1 MNEGGS
7 AHRRAKRKIAT
18 NERVAKA
25 QEKFLRKA
33 AQLTNHTPI
42 KAESLSLG
50 INAVERL
57 VRAYCANAK
66 AAEIEARQEVQIER
80 IAPERRATAIGAD
93 GFPLSAD
100 AKVAA

>member
-18 NERVAKA
+18 NERVARA

-33 AQLTNHTPI
+33 AQITNHTPI

-57 VRAYCANAK
+57 VRAYCANARTE
-66 AAEIEARQEVQIER
+66 EIAPSREVRIER
-80 IAPERRATAIGAD
+80 IAPVRGPTAIGAD